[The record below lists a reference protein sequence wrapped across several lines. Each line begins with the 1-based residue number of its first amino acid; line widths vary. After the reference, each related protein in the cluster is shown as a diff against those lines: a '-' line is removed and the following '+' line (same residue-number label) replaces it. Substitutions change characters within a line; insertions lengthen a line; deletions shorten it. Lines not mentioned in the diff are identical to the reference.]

1 MRRSDLLPEHS
12 WLTAAES
19 GQAPGPGSAT
29 LSPTQAVR
37 PFGPDA
43 LSGTVTTAAAAA
55 APRQGGRD
63 AASNLAG
70 SACLAEEAAQGTGC
84 AALGWP
90 QVRMRV
96 CV

>member
-19 GQAPGPGSAT
+19 GQAPGPGFRD